1 MTDSEDASTPTI
13 ETRDA
18 LLGRFENLTFKM
30 EAALDHDDVA
40 EVVFLLSKRE
50 EVLNEL
56 QLVTARF
63 PLNDEGV
70 AKLQARDQAIQKRLE
85 AAQAGLSA
93 EAGSARAKGKA
104 ARSYVKNS

>member
-1 MTDSEDASTPTI
+1 MTDSEDASRPTK

-18 LLGRFENLTFKM
+18 LLGRFENLTFKI

-40 EVVFLLSKRE
+40 EVAFLLSKRE

-63 PLNDEGV
+63 PLTNDEV
-70 AKLQARDQAIQKRLE
+70 TALQERDAALQERLR

-93 EAGSARAKGKA
+93 EAGSARVKGKA